1 MSRILTAGQSGV
13 GVGVCLKRVLARTN
27 GLSNGVSVDDG
38 SLQWLGNLES
48 ANMYCI
54 VVEVQELACF
64 QLRIQSM
71 NKTSGENWSSYKGR
85 EGGIRGHSW
94 RRGKGGG
101 GGRGRETPG
110 GNVST
115 YSRSKASNGY

>member
-1 MSRILTAGQSGV
+1 MMALY
-13 GVGVCLKRVLARTN
+13 N
-27 GLSNGVSVDDG
+27 GLETLKVPICNV
-38 SLQWLGNLES
+38 
-48 ANMYCI
+48 

-71 NKTSGENWSSYKGR
+71 NKTSGGKLVFVQRQG
-85 EGGIRGHSW
+85 GGIRGHSW

-101 GGRGRETPG
+101 GSRGRETPG